1 MNAVTAPQIGA
12 IHALKS
18 RARLDDDSY
27 RDLLAR
33 ETGRRSAK
41 ELTADQAGRVIER
54 LKLLSGGSERPVRA
68 AEKPLAEGALKL
80 DGPFVAQCRTLWIA
94 AWNLGVI
101 DNRTDRALVEFVSR
115 QTNIA
120 SLSWLRD
127 PADAAK
133 VIEALKAWINR
144 VAPVA
149 WDAEA
154 RVLRARGM
162 SIGRWRKLAVVRAQH
177 RVLGEAPPAALDA
190 CSDAELQDLQGALGR
205 RIRRQK
211 DRRAAR

>member
-54 LKLLSGGSERPVRA
+54 LKLLSGGSEKPVRA
-68 AEKPLAEGALKL
+68 AEKPLAEGALRL
-80 DGPFVAQCRTLWIA
+80 DGPFVAQCRSLWIA
-94 AWNLGVI
+94 AWNLGVV

-154 RVLRARGM
+154 RALRACGM
-162 SIGRWRKLAVVRAQH
+162 TIGRWRKIAVIRAQC
-177 RVLGEAPPAALDA
+177 RVLGERLPPRLDR
-190 CSDAELQDLQGALGR
+190 EPEPLLHDLQTKLGR